1 MSQRVMLITRL
12 SKFASLGGISLFVA
26 LGLPASAASAD
37 PVVSI
42 SSPAPGT
49 TVDGTITI
57 SATATAD
64 SGDYPN
70 QITVYDGVNEIN
82 QIGCQGQQTCV
93 GSVQWNATGLS
104 GQHEL
109 TATVDTNNGLSA
121 TSVPVDVTV
130 VSPPPTV
137 SITSPV
143 TGSTIDGTVTI
154 AVSGATDPSQS
165 DYPNQITVY
174 DGVNEINQIGC
185 QGQQTCVGSVQW
197 NATGLSGQHELT
209 ATIDT
214 NNGLSATSA
223 PVDVTVVS
231 PPPTVAITSPKAG
244 SLVTGTV
251 MVAASGATDPNQSD
265 YPTQITVNDG
275 TNQIGQIGCQDQ
287 QTCAGTVQWDTSGLS
302 GRQALSAVI
311 DTNRGL
317 SATSPVDVVT
327 VAVYTK
333 PIVSVSRPSIVRS
346 GQRVTV
352 SGLVRATAHG
362 PGLKGIVVRATYL
375 PSTGGPQIAVTKTS
389 ASGTYSVLFRAV
401 ANGEVT
407 VATAASGFYRASS
420 ARVAVTVDASVACQL
435 SLRHIALDQSDT
447 GVCTARGEPPRAPAT
462 IQYRQARGNW
472 SNVVNGQFNNVGQF
486 HFVLIGSQSGTYDLR
501 VIIGANSR
509 FGRSIAD
516 IGSLTVG

>member
-1 MSQRVMLITRL
+1 MSQSAMLIRRL
-12 SKFASLGGISLFVA
+12 SKLASLSAIGLFVA
-26 LGLPASAASAD
+26 LGLPASTASGD

-49 TVDGTITI
+49 TVEGTITI

-64 SGDYPN
+64 SGDYPT

-82 QIGCQGQQTCV
+82 QIGCQGQQTCA
-93 GSVQWNATGLS
+93 GTVQWNATGLS

-109 TATVDTNNGLSA
+109 TATVDTNNGLRA
-121 TSVPVDVTV
+121 TSAPVDVTV

-143 TGSTIDGTVTI
+143 AGSTIDGTVTI
-154 AVSGATDPSQS
+154 AVTGATDPSLS
-165 DYPNQITVY
+165 DYPTQITVY

-185 QGQQTCVGSVQW
+185 QGQQTCAGTVQW

-209 ATIDT
+209 ATVDT

-244 SLVTGTV
+244 SLVAGTV

-275 TNQIGQIGCQDQ
+275 TNQIGQISCQGQ
-287 QTCAGTVQWDTSGLS
+287 QTCVGTVQWDTSGLS
-302 GRQALSAVI
+302 GRQALTAVI
-311 DTNRGL
+311 NTNRGL

-333 PIVSVSRPSIVRS
+333 PIVTVSRPGIVQS
-346 GQRVTV
+346 GRHLTV
-352 SGLVRATAHG
+352 SGLVRATAPG
-362 PGLKGIVVRATYL
+362 PALKGIRVRATYL
-375 PSTGGPQIAVTKTS
+375 PSTGGPQTAVTETS
-389 ASGTYSVLFRAV
+389 ASGTYSVQFRAV

-407 VATAASGFYRASS
+407 IATGASGFYRASS
-420 ARVAVTVDASVACQL
+420 ARVTVTVDASVTCQL
-435 SLRHIALDQSDT
+435 PLKHIALDQSDP
-447 GVCTARGEPPRAPAT
+447 GVCTARGEPTGAPAT
-462 IQYRQARGNW
+462 IQYRQAKGGW
-472 SNVVNGQFNNVGQF
+472 SNVVKGQVNKAGQF
-486 HFVLIGSQSGTYDLR
+486 HFVLIGSQSGTYNLR
-501 VIIGANSR
+501 VLIGANSR
-509 FGRSIAD
+509 FGLSTAD
-516 IGSLTVG
+516 IGTLTVG